1 MSLYVCRGRFSQKEG
16 QKQLYRGR
24 SSKSVTATR
33 QADSGLNRPDGDPAH
48 EGGSRPESEGEGERG
63 KIKATGGA
71 GAGAEKEGRR
81 GEVAASRRGKVHL
94 PGREKE
100 TFRRGAIKEGS

>member
-16 QKQLYRGR
+16 RKQLYRGR

-48 EGGSRPESEGEGERG
+48 EGESRPESKGEGERG
-63 KIKATGGA
+63 KNKATG

-81 GEVAASRRGKVHL
+81 GEVAASRRGKVQV

-100 TFRRGAIKEGS
+100 TFQRGAIKEGS